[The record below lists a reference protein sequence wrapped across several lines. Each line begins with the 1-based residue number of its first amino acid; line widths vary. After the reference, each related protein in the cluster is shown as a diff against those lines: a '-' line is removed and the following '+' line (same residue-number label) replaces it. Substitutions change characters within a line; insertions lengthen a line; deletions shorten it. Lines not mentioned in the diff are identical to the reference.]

1 MKEKRKGGGQI
12 GNTNSLVWTKE
23 KALEYIKQ
31 VFDFVEHNE
40 QCRSMAKACTE
51 TGHYE
56 TLLYYL
62 QEKFELSNVDFEPI
76 KACKDIIKARLM
88 EQALNND
95 ANATMAIFI
104 LKNNHGMADKVETK
118 QEVTVTETVT
128 VFELPNN
135 NRND

>member
-1 MKEKRKGGGQI
+1 MKEKNKGGAPL
-12 GNTNSLVWTKE
+12 GNQNNLVWTKE
-23 KALEYIKQ
+23 KALEYIKE
-31 VFDFVEHNE
+31 VFEFVKDNE
-40 QCRSMAKACTE
+40 QCRSMSKACTE

-56 TLLYYL
+56 TVLNYL
-62 QEKFELSNVDFEPI
+62 QEKFDISDVDFKPI

-135 NRND
+135 KRD